1 MQILFC
7 VSIRKIKRIIFL
19 EIQKLT
25 RDENGD
31 LNYSL
36 IPTHQA
42 KQIAGRAGRYGSGEN
57 VGLVTAHTE
66 KKMIE
71 LKEIIQQDLEDI
83 QVKTNREI
91 TAQINNINDLFLT
104 KLASRLKSL
113 RYFHQL
119 WPLCCLLHVFS
130 KQSSLTS
137 SDIYQLTKFNIISCF
152 K

>member
-1 MQILFC
+1 MTCFIIININHLQILFC
-7 VSIRKIKRIIFL
+7 VWIRKIKRIIFL

-66 KKMIE
+66 KKMNE

-91 TAQINNINDLFLT
+91 TLQ
-104 KLASRLKSL
+104 RSL
-113 RYFHQL
+113 MICSLPIWQL
-119 WPLCCLLHVFS
+119 WPLCCLFIF
-130 KQSSLTS
+130 K
-137 SDIYQLTKFNIISCF
+137 TKLLDFIRHISITNIISCF
-152 K
+152 R

>member
-91 TAQINNINDLFLT
+91 TLHRSTILMIC
-104 KLASRLKSL
+104 SL
-113 RYFHQL
+113 PNWQ
-119 WPLCCLLHVFS
+119 V
-130 KQSSLTS
+130 
-137 SDIYQLTKFNIISCF
+137 D
-152 K
+152 

>member
-91 TAQINNINDLFLT
+91 TLHRSTILMICSLPNWQVDWSLWDISINYGHYAAFYMCFQN
-104 KLASRLKSL
+104 KAP
-113 RYFHQL
+113 
-119 WPLCCLLHVFS
+119 WLHH
-130 KQSSLTS
+130 
-137 SDIYQLTKFNIISCF
+137 ISTN
-152 K
+152 KV

>member
-1 MQILFC
+1 M
-7 VSIRKIKRIIFL
+7 
-19 EIQKLT
+19 T

-66 KKMIE
+66 KKMNE

-83 QVKTNREI
+83 QVKNKQRDNAAEI
-91 TAQINNINDLFLT
+91 INDLFLT
-104 KLASRLKSL
+104 KLATMAFMLPF
-113 RYFHQL
+113 YFQNKT
-119 WPLCCLLHVFS
+119 P
-130 KQSSLTS
+130 
-137 SDIYQLTKFNIISCF
+137 
-152 K
+152 